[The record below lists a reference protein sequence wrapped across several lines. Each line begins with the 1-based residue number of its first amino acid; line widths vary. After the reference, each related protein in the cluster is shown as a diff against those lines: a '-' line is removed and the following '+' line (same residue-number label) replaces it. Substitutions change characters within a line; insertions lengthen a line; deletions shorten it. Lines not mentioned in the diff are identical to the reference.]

1 MSKTRGSQEAATHKR
16 RFQAAGANL
25 RRIEREIAPFVER
38 DEFHTFSTA
47 GRWRETSQAGES
59 QEPKSS

>member
-1 MSKTRGSQEAATHKR
+1 MSKTRTSQETPHKR

-25 RRIEREIAPFVER
+25 RRIEREIAPFIDR